1 MSDSKIV
8 VRDQGAIREIRLN
21 RPDVHN
27 ALDEDLIEALTGA
40 FEEVTAAVEEATG
53 DESFWVPGNGH
64 GEGPPTAYD
73 VPGVPRGII
82 LSGEGAS
89 FCSGADIEYMRRI
102 GQRNEAENLADARR
116 VSRLFQAIRGCPVYT
131 IARVQGAALGGG
143 TGLLA
148 ACDLAVSADDCTFGF
163 TEVQLGILPCVI
175 SPFVLDRIGPTHGR
189 AWFPTGER
197 FDAATALRI
206 GLVNR
211 VVPAAELDS
220 AIASTVKVL
229 LSAAPSASRQAKRL
243 VEMVAFSLPLQLD
256 LEQNLGSDQGSS
268 HPHDCDDPTHD
279 HDEEYDEHTSVFDE
293 TARWIAALRAGAE
306 GREGLAAFLEKRKP
320 GWFIPPK

>member
-102 GQRNEAENLADARR
+102 G
-116 VSRLFQAIRGCPVYT
+116 
-131 IARVQGAALGGG
+131 
-143 TGLLA
+143 
-148 ACDLAVSADDCTFGF
+148 
-163 TEVQLGILPCVI
+163 
-175 SPFVLDRIGPTHGR
+175 
-189 AWFPTGER
+189 
-197 FDAATALRI
+197 
-206 GLVNR
+206 
-211 VVPAAELDS
+211 
-220 AIASTVKVL
+220 
-229 LSAAPSASRQAKRL
+229 
-243 VEMVAFSLPLQLD
+243 
-256 LEQNLGSDQGSS
+256 
-268 HPHDCDDPTHD
+268 
-279 HDEEYDEHTSVFDE
+279 
-293 TARWIAALRAGAE
+293 
-306 GREGLAAFLEKRKP
+306 
-320 GWFIPPK
+320 